1 MFTAT
6 DYDTLRELTF
16 APDYPHKPK
25 PEIPNG
31 DGLVDA
37 GKQYRHVAMKY
48 LEQDSDGSRVATLS
62 HYLHRAHNLALEV
75 AVAFGLPQ
83 AAWPKLEACA
93 LRVLEYPAGVGGHLH
108 TDFDLF
114 TLSLYRS
121 QPEALCI
128 DRPEGPL
135 PAAVAELNP
144 GCHRGELLHELSVGT
159 CLADPHSVRAEAE
172 AQRSIVYFALPAP
185 ELELPSGQTAGAWL
199 AERYARSRA

>member
-1 MFTAT
+1 MLNAT
-6 DYDTLRELTF
+6 DYKLLHALTF

-25 PEIPNG
+25 DEIPNG
-31 DGLVDA
+31 DGKVDA
-37 GKQYRHVAMKY
+37 GKRYRHVAMKY
-48 LEQDSDGSRVATLS
+48 LEQDSNSSRVATLS
-62 HYLHRAHNLALEV
+62 HYLHRAHDIALEV

-121 QPEALCI
+121 HPAALCI
-128 DRPEGPL
+128 DRPSLL
-135 PAAVAELNP
+135 PSAVADLNP
-144 GCHRGELLHELSVGT
+144 GCHRGELLEALQ
-159 CLADPHSVRAEAE
+159 LADADPHSVRAEAE
-172 AQRSIVYFALPAP
+172 AQRSIVYFALSAP